1 MQSYT
6 VKWHVNYMCIY
17 LYNVKFTILE
27 LFLWAVHDFLAHLSK
42 DSSEFWV
49 FE

>member
-6 VKWHVNYMCIY
+6 VKWHVTYMFIY

-27 LFLWAVHDFLAHLSK
+27 LFLLSFLHI
-42 DSSEFWV
+42 
-49 FE
+49 